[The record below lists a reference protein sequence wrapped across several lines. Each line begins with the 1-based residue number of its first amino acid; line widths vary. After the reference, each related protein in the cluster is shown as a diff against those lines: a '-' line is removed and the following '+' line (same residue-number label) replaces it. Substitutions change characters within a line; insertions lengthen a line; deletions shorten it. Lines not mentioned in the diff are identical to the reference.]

1 MKNYTMKLI
10 QCKGDV
16 PMSAL
21 IVSIP
26 LKKQFME
33 HGDKVKL

>member
-1 MKNYTMKLI
+1 MKLI
-10 QCKGDV
+10 KRRGVV

-26 LKKQFME
+26 FIEQFME
-33 HGDKVKL
+33 QGDK

>member
-1 MKNYTMKLI
+1 
-10 QCKGDV
+10 
-16 PMSAL
+16 MSAL

-33 HGDKVKL
+33 QGDK

>member
-1 MKNYTMKLI
+1 
-10 QCKGDV
+10 
-16 PMSAL
+16 MSAL

-33 HGDKVKL
+33 

>member
-1 MKNYTMKLI
+1 MKLI
-10 QCKGDV
+10 SCRGDV

-26 LKKQFME
+26 SMKQFME
-33 HGDKVKL
+33 QGDK